1 MEQLLQLFVILP
13 LAGIIIGF
21 FLNRF
26 REKLISGTAL
36 AVVGVQ
42 LLGIIVFTVYWLL
55 HGAPAL
61 EQNSVVFYEQ
71 DNIKIFLNFYF
82 DRVTV
87 LFGITGALITL
98 LVLVFSKY
106 YLHRDEGYKRF
117 FVTVLLFFA
126 GFNLAVFAGNFE
138 TLFIGW
144 EFLGITSF
152 LLVAFYR
159 DRYLPVKNSLKT
171 ISLYRLG
178 DICLMLAL
186 WMSHHLWH
194 ENITFSKLA
203 SETLVAE
210 HIQQHDYAVLF
221 VVGMLVVAAAIK
233 SAQWPFS
240 SWLPRAMEGPTT
252 SSAVFY
258 GSLSVH
264 LGVFLLLRTYNYWE
278 TLPEAKILII
288 IIGGIT
294 TIIASL
300 IARVQP
306 TVKTQ
311 IAYASVAQIGLMFIE
326 VALGWHILAMVHFT
340 GNALLRTY
348 QLLVSPSVLG
358 YLVHDQVF
366 NYVHEQH
373 NAPKTFY
380 GRLGNSLYL
389 MGIKEWNMDAILKK
403 ILWNPFKFAG
413 RAFYFISGKV
423 WLVILVLV
431 YIAGVYFALRGN
443 LLSATADR
451 IVHLLYALISMV
463 LVLTAFVERKN
474 AIKACALI
482 VFSQFY
488 CVLSVSLQNEAFNHV
503 EIFYYASGLMV
514 AAIAGFICL
523 RSIRQKENEVGLNN
537 FYGHIY
543 DYPKTGMV
551 FLLACLAFV
560 SLPFTP
566 SFIGIDLIFSHI
578 YQDEYLLITLTAIQF
593 LVLEL
598 AVLRIYARVFLGP
611 NKKQTHPIAFRSS

>member
-1 MEQLLQLFVILP
+1 MEQLLQLFIILP
-13 LAGIIIGF
+13 LAGIIASF
-21 FLNRF
+21 FFNRHQE
-26 REKLISGTAL
+26 RMISGTAFTI
-36 AVVGVQ
+36 VGLQ
-42 LLGIIVFTVYWLL
+42 LLGIGVFTVYWLIN
-55 HGAPAL
+55 GAPML
-61 EQNSVVFYEQ
+61 ELDSLVFYKE
-71 DNIKIFLNFYF
+71 DNIKIFLDFYF
-82 DRVTV
+82 DRVTA
-87 LFGITGALITL
+87 LFGFTGALITF

-117 FVTVLLFFA
+117 FVTVLLFFF
-126 GFNLAVFAGNFE
+126 GFNITIFSGNFE

-194 ENITFSKLA
+194 ENITFTKLA
-203 SETLVAE
+203 NATLVAE
-210 HIQQHDYAVLF
+210 HTQQHFYS
-221 VVGMLVVAAAIK
+221 VVFLISMLLVAAAVK

-278 TLPEAKILII
+278 FLPVVKLLIILI
-288 IIGGIT
+288 GAT
-294 TIIASL
+294 TAVIASF

-311 IAYASVAQIGLMFIE
+311 IAYASAAQIGLMFIE
-326 VALGWHILAMVHFT
+326 VALGWHILAMVHFA

-358 YLVHDQVF
+358 YLIHDQVF
-366 NYVHEQH
+366 NYIPEQH
-373 NAPKTFY
+373 NAPKTFM
-380 GRLGNSLYL
+380 GKLGNSLYL
-389 MGIKEWNMDAILKK
+389 LSIKEWNMDALLKK
-403 ILWNPFKFAG
+403 IFWNPFKYTG
-413 RAFYFISGKV
+413 RKLYF
-423 WLVILVLV
+423 
-431 YIAGVYFALRGN
+431 
-443 LLSATADR
+443 LSANRVLALLG
-451 IVHLLYALISMV
+451 LLYAAGIYIVFSGITLPQSADSALHLLFAFISLV
-463 LVLTAFVERKN
+463 LVLTAFVERR
-474 AIKACALI
+474 KAAKAWILI

-488 CVLSVSLQNEAFNHV
+488 CVLSISLQNSAYGYG
-503 EIFYYASGLMV
+503 EIIYYASGLMV
-514 AAIAGFICL
+514 AAITGLICL
-523 RSIRQKENEVGLNN
+523 RAVQQKEGEAALND
-537 FYGHIY
+537 FYGHVY
-543 DYPKTGMV
+543 SRPKTAFV

-566 SFIGIDLIFSHI
+566 SFIGIDLVFSHI
-578 YQDEYLLITLTAIQF
+578 HKDEYLFITLTALQF

-611 NKKQTHPIAFRSS
+611 NKKQTHPIAYRSS